1 MSADLLQRTINAI
14 QPVDQRL
21 LAEARACLDRLTKP
35 VGSLGRL
42 EDLAAQYV
50 GICGNLR
57 PLVPRP
63 AIVTFAA
70 DHGVTA
76 EGVSAYPSE
85 VTAQMV
91 LNFLRGGAGINVLA
105 SHVGAVVRV
114 VDIGVA
120 YDFGSLSGLLD
131 RKIAP
136 GTKNLAIG
144 PAMSREEALQ
154 ALAVGIELGNA
165 LAEEGFGLVGTGD
178 MGIGNTTP
186 SSAVTVAMTG
196 QPVSEVTGRGA
207 GLDDRGY
214 RRKIEVIEQ
223 ALAINRPDRRDPV
236 DVLSKVGGYEL
247 GGIAGLILGAA
258 AHRLPVVLDGFISG
272 AAALVAMALQP
283 LCRDYLIA
291 SHLSV
296 ECGHR
301 AVLEKLDLKPLL
313 DLDLRLG
320 EGTGACLGIGLVQ
333 ASVKILTGMATF
345 EDAGVSDRKT

>member
-14 QPVDQRL
+14 QPVDPRL

-57 PLVPRP
+57 PPVPRP

-91 LNFLRGGAGINVLA
+91 FNFLRGGAGVNVLA
-105 SHVGAVVRV
+105 DHVGAVVRV

-120 YDFGSLSGLLD
+120 YDFGPLAGLVH
-131 RKIAP
+131 RKIGH

-144 PAMSREEALQ
+144 PAMSREEAVQ
-154 ALAVGIELGNA
+154 AMTLGIQLADDLV
-165 LAEEGFGLVGTGD
+165 EEGFGLVGTGD

-186 SSAVTVAMTG
+186 SSALTAAMTG
-196 QPVSEVTGRGA
+196 RSVAEVTGRGA

-223 ALAINRPDRRDPV
+223 ALAVNRPNRGDAV
-236 DVLSKVGGYEL
+236 EVLSKLGGYEI
-247 GGIAGLILGAA
+247 GGIAGVILGAA
-258 AHRLPVVLDGFISG
+258 SRRVPIVLDGFISG
-272 AAALVAMALQP
+272 AGALIAMALQP
-283 LCRDYLIA
+283 LCRDYVIA

-296 ECGHR
+296 ERGHR
-301 AVLEKLDLKPLL
+301 AILEHLGLKPLL

-320 EGTGACLGIGLVQ
+320 EGTGACLGIGLVL
-333 ASVKILTGMATF
+333 AGVKILTGMATF
-345 EDAGVSDRKT
+345 EEAGVSGKK

>member
-1 MSADLLQRTINAI
+1 MNELLQKTIEAI
-14 QPVDQRL
+14 RPVDSGL
-21 LAEARACLDRLTKP
+21 VARARARLDRLTKP

-42 EDLAAQYV
+42 EELAAQYV
-50 GICGNLR
+50 AVCGKLDP
-57 PLVPRP
+57 PLPR
-63 AIVTFAA
+63 AAAVTFAA

-91 LNFLRGGAGINVLA
+91 HNFLRGGAGINVLA
-105 SHVGAVVRV
+105 NHVGAAVRI

-120 YDFGSLSGLLD
+120 HDFGPLPGLVR
-131 RKIAP
+131 RKVGH

-144 PAMSREEALQ
+144 PAMSREEAIQ
-154 ALAVGIELGNA
+154 ALVVGIELA
-165 LAEEGFGLVGTGD
+165 MELAEEGFDLIGTGD

-186 SSAVTVAMTG
+186 SSAVTAAMTG
-196 QPVSEVTGRGA
+196 RPVPEVTGRGA

-223 ALAINRPDRRDPV
+223 ALSVNQPDRRDAV
-236 DVLSKVGGYEL
+236 DVLAKIGGYEL
-247 GGIAGLILGAA
+247 GGIAGVILGAA
-258 AHRLPVVLDGFISG
+258 ARRKVAVLDGFISG
-272 AAALVAMALQP
+272 AAALIALALQP
-283 LCRDYLIA
+283 VCRDYVVA

-296 ECGHR
+296 ERGHR
-301 AVLEKLDLKPLL
+301 AVLEQLDLKPLL

-320 EGTGACLGIGLVQ
+320 EGTGACLGIGLVL

-345 EDAGVSDRKT
+345 DDAGVSQKK